1 MKEWKFGVSS
11 TDEAPESAPLL
22 LKGSIVDNLRTA
34 AELGYQAIEV
44 HTREDVELDYD
55 GILACME
62 ETGVRIAQI
71 VTGRLNT
78 EGMCSLMDDRP
89 YVTEAAMKGMYRY
102 IDMAS
107 KLKAGIVLGWAKG
120 NVPPGKTPGKYME
133 RLARNL
139 RPLNDYAREKKVPIS
154 IEVINHYEV
163 NVFTTSKSLA
173 DFLDRYD
180 LDNCYIHLDAYHMNL
195 EEDSFS
201 EAIWTAK
208 GKLGYFHIADSQR
221 WYPGSGQI
229 DFAPIFA
236 ALEEIGYDGYIT
248 VECFP
253 RGDGRATAKK
263 AISYLKSLK

>member
-34 AELGYQAIEV
+34 ASLGYQAIEV

-55 GILACME
+55 RIRECME
-62 ETGVRIAQI
+62 ETGVKIAQI

-89 YVTEAAMKGMYRY
+89 YVTEAAMQGMYRY
-102 IDMAS
+102 LDMAA
-107 KLKAGIVLGWAKG
+107 KLEAGIVIGWVKG

-139 RPLNDYAREKKVPIS
+139 KLLNDCAREKKVPIS

-163 NVFTTSKSLA
+163 NVFTTSRSLA
-173 DFLDRYD
+173 VFLEQYD
-180 LDNCYIHLDAYHMNL
+180 LDNCYIHLDTYHMNL
-195 EEDSFS
+195 EENSFA
-201 EAIWTAK
+201 EAIRAAK
-208 GKLGYFHIADSQR
+208 GRLGYFHIADNQR
-221 WYPGSGQI
+221 WYPGSGQL
-229 DFAPIFA
+229 DFASIFA
-236 ALEEIGYDGYIT
+236 ALEEIGYDGYVT

-253 RGDGRATAKK
+253 RGDGRAAAEK
-263 AISYLKSLK
+263 AITYLKSLK